1 MDTEKARLQAHVH
14 GRVQGVGYRVFVREA
29 ARRLDLAGSVCNEE
43 DGSVLVVA
51 EGARAD
57 LERLLAE
64 LHRGPGAARVTR
76 VDAGWSSP
84 VGEPAGRFEV
94 QR

>member
-1 MDTEKARLQAHVH
+1 MDTEKARLRAYVH
-14 GRVQGVGYRVFVREA
+14 GRVQGVGYRVFVRDA
-29 ARRLDLAGSVCNEE
+29 ARRLDLAGSVGNEE

-76 VDAGWSSP
+76 VDAWWSP
-84 VGEPAGRFEV
+84 PAGEPAGRFEV